1 MSFRWRGE
9 AGWRARS
16 ALRAASAWTRG
27 SCRMPLLK
35 VAVLGGTDAAIAVM
49 RGVTA
54 VYMIAYVDAAVG

>member
-1 MSFRWRGE
+1 
-9 AGWRARS
+9 
-16 ALRAASAWTRG
+16 
-27 SCRMPLLK
+27 MPLLK